1 VRFGARALHGWEIVH
16 SQRRSLATLLCLLWL
31 AGCGRGP
38 ADEPPDSA
46 ALRTELI
53 GELAARGGL
62 AIALSDTT
70 EPTLCDP
77 QVDLDGLPT
86 LICAEPHPLDRE
98 ALERLGRLGG
108 RVVAL
113 ERKVTARIDGW
124 AADRPAER
132 AGAPVV
138 DARDRAQAIELS
150 ALWQLLWFDN
160 EGALDRA
167 VEQIQAAIRL
177 APESAPLHTTLAAAH
192 LARGAA
198 DARPEDFL
206 QALNAV
212 DGALELESG
221 SDVARFDRALAL
233 QSLALWDQAQEAWD
247 EVRDSGRA
255 TGLGD
260 AADQYLA
267 ALAKRPAAVSAAEV
281 KVAIAQALEEDD
293 SEALHALAAKHAEL
307 VRLQGEQKIATWGE
321 LYEHGERDS
330 AERILKTALLL
341 GSVSESSGGDTFVLG
356 EAERITEAMQL
367 ANAETVETLAAGH
380 AALGR
385 ARAGAA
391 YSACSTRELEELG
404 RAGDLL
410 GQADSPFFDWA
421 AVDQAICA
429 FFAKSFYRATEIL
442 RAVEARA
449 TASDYR
455 ALLGR
460 THWMLGLVLL
470 RQARFDRAIGE
481 LEAAS
486 EIFSE
491 LGEMGH
497 VAYLSSVTAK
507 AYANLGAR
515 RQSWQARHR
524 ALVHRDR
531 LASSERIFSIFE
543 EVFEDLANQNRWAES
558 LYFLSEQLTAA
569 EAAAD
574 EGYPDT
580 VLYTLLDRA
589 EALRALGDTEAA
601 RRDVERAEE
610 LWAEL
615 PEGHESRERLALELA
630 VHRALGA
637 ARSSEQLAAIDATI
651 ELLRPRAESA
661 GDQIEILKLLR
672 RRADVELAGGGVE
685 GAERDLT
692 RAIEEVE
699 RQRREAGTGEY
710 RARYLS
716 QARSVFDAMAALQI
730 DRLDDAEAALG
741 TVERA
746 SNRVLIDKLAA
757 RAGASSDRS
766 FEIDLD
772 RLAGELTEGEV
783 MLRYG
788 QVGDRLLGWCITGDG
803 WRVFERPIAARE
815 LQELVDSFRRQ
826 LEGFREGVGES
837 GTDRV
842 RSSPGSEGLGSKVS
856 TAGHRL
862 AKLLLAKELEGL
874 PAGSPVTL
882 VPSAALS
889 GVPFAAL
896 PWGVDGE
903 RLVDRFTIT
912 VAPSLA
918 LVGSTDLYDARTA
931 GDTEAPGS
939 EVMVSGG
946 AEGPESVLIIADPAF
961 DTASYPGLSRLSRAA
976 ESGRSIEGLY
986 REATVLA
993 GADATAERVAAE
1005 LSRHEVVHFA
1015 GHAIADPLEPKLLLA
1030 AVGDSSTFGS
1040 PDMPVE
1046 SGTRRLPDSSDSGV
1060 LTTGR
1065 LRQLDLEST
1074 RVVVLAACSTAVGRY
1089 PESSEVADLATAF
1102 LAAGVPSV
1110 VASLWPVSDRASAAL
1125 FEVFHRQ
1132 LAAGEAP
1139 AEALRTAQLALRSSR
1154 DPQLNSPSA
1163 WAGFQVYGSN
1173 RWSFNR

>member
-1 VRFGARALHGWEIVH
+1 MLVG
-16 SQRRSLATLLCLLWL
+16 LLWL
-31 AGCGRGP
+31 AGCGHRPAGEP
-38 ADEPPDSA
+38 ADAA
-46 ALRTELI
+46 ALRTELVN
-53 GELAARGGL
+53 EVAARGGL

-77 QVDLDGLPT
+77 QVEPDGMPT

-108 RVVAL
+108 QVIAL
-113 ERKVTARIDGW
+113 ERKVTARTDDW
-124 AADRPAER
+124 AADRPADR
-132 AGAPVV
+132 AGAPMV
-138 DARDRAQAIELS
+138 DARDRVQALELS
-150 ALWQLLWFDN
+150 ALWQLLWFDT

-167 VEQIQAAIRL
+167 VEQMRAAIRL

-206 QALNAV
+206 QALYAA
-212 DGALELESG
+212 DRALVLESG
-221 SDVARFDRALAL
+221 SGAARFNRALAL
-233 QSLALWDQAQEAWD
+233 QSLALWDQAEGAWG
-247 EVRDSGRA
+247 EVHDSRRA
-255 TGLGD
+255 IGLSD
-260 AADQYLA
+260 AADQYMA

-281 KVAIAQALEEDD
+281 KAAIAQALERDD
-293 SEALHALAAKHAEL
+293 SEALLALAVKHAEL

-321 LYEHGERDS
+321 LYERGERES
-330 AERILKTALLL
+330 SERALESALLL
-341 GSVSESSGGDTFVLG
+341 GSVSESSGGDTFVLD
-356 EAERITEAMQL
+356 EVERITEAMQL
-367 ANAETVETLAAGH
+367 AHSETVETLAAGH

-391 YSACSTRELEELG
+391 YSACSTRDLEELE

-410 GQADSPFFDWA
+410 GQADSPFVDWA

-429 FFAKSFYRATEIL
+429 FFAKSFNRATEIL
-442 RAVEARA
+442 RDVETRA
-449 TASDYR
+449 TTSDYR

-486 EIFSE
+486 EIFSA

-543 EVFEDLANQNRWAES
+543 EVFENLANQNRWAES

-589 EALRALGDTEAA
+589 EALRELGDREAA
-601 RRDVERAEE
+601 RRDVERAAA
-610 LWAEL
+610 LWTEL
-615 PEGHESRERLALELA
+615 PEEHESRERLALELA

-661 GDQIEILKLLR
+661 GDQIEILKLFR
-672 RRADVELAGGGVE
+672 RRADVELAGGDVG

-699 RQRREAGTGEY
+699 RQRREAGAGEY

-716 QARSVFDAMAALQI
+716 QARSVFDAMAALQL
-730 DRLDDAEAALG
+730 DRLNDAEATLG

-746 SNRVLIDKLAA
+746 SNRVLIDNLAA
-757 RAGASSDRS
+757 RVNASPDRT

-783 MLRYG
+783 VLRYG

-803 WRVFERPIAARE
+803 WRVLERPIEARE
-815 LQELVDSFRRQ
+815 LEELVDSFRRQ
-826 LEGFREGVGES
+826 LEGFRDGPGDS

-842 RSSPGSEGLGSKVS
+842 RSSRGSEGHGGRVS
-856 TAGHRL
+856 TAGRRL
-862 AKLLLAKELEGL
+862 ADLLLANELEGL
-874 PAGSPVTL
+874 PAGSRVTL
-882 VPSAALS
+882 VPSAELS

-896 PWGVDGE
+896 PWSVDGE

-918 LVGSTDLYDARTA
+918 LVGSKDLYDARTV
-931 GDTEAPGS
+931 GDAVARDS
-939 EVMVSGG
+939 EVVVSGG
-946 AEGPESVLIIADPAF
+946 AAGPGSVLIIADPAF
-961 DTASYPGLSRLSRAA
+961 DTASYPGLSRLSWAA
-976 ESGRSIEGLY
+976 ESAAGIQALY
-986 REATVLA
+986 QEATVLA
-993 GADATAERVAAE
+993 GAEATAERVAAE
-1005 LSRHEVVHFA
+1005 VSRHEVVHFA
-1015 GHAIADPLEPKLLLA
+1015 GHAIADPLESKLLLA
-1030 AVGDSSTFGS
+1030 TARGASAFGS
-1040 PDMPVE
+1040 PEMLVE
-1046 SGTRRLPDSSDSGV
+1046 SGTRLSLDSSDPGV
-1060 LTTGR
+1060 LTAGR
-1065 LRQLDLEST
+1065 LRELDLEAT

-1139 AEALRTAQLALRSSR
+1139 AEALRTAQLALRSNR
-1154 DPQLNSPSA
+1154 DPQLNSPKS
-1163 WAGFQVYGSN
+1163 WAGFQVYGID
-1173 RWSFNR
+1173 